1 MVTGPFYA
9 RRRRGRPKGTA
20 PNAIVE
26 LQQRQHEVANLLAL
40 GYKNTDIAAALHI
53 NPQTVSNIKNQ
64 PLVQQKIDIM
74 RSLRDEAVAD
84 RVEDTIKAAM
94 PEAATLLRGAVNGIV
109 DGAGVPLPLRIST
122 AKHILGIGGMA
133 PVRKNETLVEHTFV
147 RMEDIDNIR
156 DSYLEERERTLEMLK
171 LDLTEVEEAQV
182 VNE

>member
-1 MVTGPFYA
+1 MAHRLFHT

-53 NPQTVSNIKNQ
+53 HPQTVSNLKNQ
-64 PLVQQKIDIM
+64 PLVQQKIDIL

-84 RVEDTIKAAM
+84 RVEDTIKAAL
-94 PEAATLLRGAVNGIV
+94 PEAASLLRSALHGVV
-109 DGAGVPLPLRIST
+109 DGEGVPIQLRIST

-133 PVRKNETLVEHTFV
+133 PVRKNETLIEHTFV
-147 RMEDIDNIR
+147 RKDEIDSIR
-156 DSYLEERERTLEMLK
+156 DQFLEERSRTLAEIK
-171 LDLTEVEEAQV
+171 SDLIEEAQV